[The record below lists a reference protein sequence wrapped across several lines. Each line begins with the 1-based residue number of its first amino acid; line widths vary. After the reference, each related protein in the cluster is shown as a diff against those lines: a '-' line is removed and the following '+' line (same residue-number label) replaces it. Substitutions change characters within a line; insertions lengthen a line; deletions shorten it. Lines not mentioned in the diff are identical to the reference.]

1 MPLLLDDVF
10 VNFDA
15 PRTEAAIDLLQEV
28 AEGGQQVL
36 FFTCHQHVVSQF
48 EERGMHPV
56 WLHRLQGISP
66 LERRAG

>member
-1 MPLLLDDVF
+1 

-15 PRTEAAIDLLQEV
+15 PRTEAAIELLQEV

-36 FFTCHQHVVSQF
+36 FFTCHQHVVTQF
-48 EERGMHPV
+48 EERGMRPV
-56 WLHRLQGISP
+56 WLHRLSEVSP